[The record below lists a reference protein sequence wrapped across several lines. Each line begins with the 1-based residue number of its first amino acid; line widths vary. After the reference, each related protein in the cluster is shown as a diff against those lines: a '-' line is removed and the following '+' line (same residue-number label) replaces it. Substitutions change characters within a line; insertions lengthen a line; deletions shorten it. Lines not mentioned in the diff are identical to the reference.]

1 MTRFRVVLLS
11 LSLLSANATFAAD
24 PQQLLARMGQAAQQ
38 LDFDA
43 TLVYRIGERM
53 FPMRLEHRVAAQ
65 GQQERL
71 VRLDGALRMVQ
82 RNGEAVTCSLSGADA
97 EYRSQALQQTL
108 FKRLGQGTAMNAYA
122 LRYLGAERV
131 SDRLAHV
138 VALDPGSADRYGLR
152 LWLDQE
158 SGLYLRAAWVDA
170 EGERLEE
177 VQLTELKVFGDL
189 SDLAEQV
196 MPTSPSGAQELLSQH
211 PQPAW
216 LPQWLP
222 QGFEVLQVHA
232 MDMPSTSGVEGRVWH
247 VLAGDGIASLSIV
260 IEPAEAEPIEG
271 RFALGALHMHS
282 DVMAGSLQRVLMGEL
297 PPATLERIAESMQ
310 PISVSPLSAQNPS

>member
-1 MTRFRVVLLS
+1 MTRFRLVLLS
-11 LSLLSANATFAAD
+11 LSLLSVNTSFAAD
-24 PQQLLARMGQAAQQ
+24 PHQLLTRMGQAAHQ

-97 EYRSQALQQTL
+97 EYRSQALQKTL
-108 FKRLGQGTAMNAYA
+108 FERLGQGAAMDTYA

-177 VQLTELKVFGDL
+177 VQLTELKVFGEVAN
-189 SDLAEQV
+189 LAEHAI
-196 MPTSPSGAQELLSQH
+196 PRSAAQAAAGTQDL
-211 PQPAW
+211 PAW
-216 LPQWLP
+216 MPQWLP

-232 MDMPSTSGVEGRVWH
+232 MDLPSASGLQGQVWH

-260 IEPAEAEPIEG
+260 IEPAGEDPIEG

-282 DVMAGSLQRVLMGEL
+282 DVMQGSLQRVLMGEL

-310 PISVSPLSAQNPS
+310 PISSVIPLAQNPS

>member
-1 MTRFRVVLLS
+1 MTRIGLALLS
-11 LSLLSANATFAAD
+11 LTLFSANATFAAD

-97 EYRSQALQQTL
+97 EYRSQALQKTL
-108 FKRLGQGTAMNAYA
+108 FERLGQGAVMDTYR

-138 VALDPGSADRYGLR
+138 VALDPSDSDRYGLR

-158 SGLYLRAAWVDA
+158 SGLYLRAAWMDVA
-170 EGERLEE
+170 GERLEE
-177 VQLTELKVFGDL
+177 VQLTDLTVFGELPTIGDSPVVRSEMQHAVS
-189 SDLAEQV
+189 SDAL
-196 MPTSPSGAQELLSQH
+196 
-211 PQPAW
+211 PAW

-222 QGFEVLQVHA
+222 DGFEVLQVHA
-232 MDMPSTSGVEGRVWH
+232 MDLPSASGLQGQVWH
-247 VLAGDGIASLSIV
+247 ILAGDGIASLSIV
-260 IEPAEAEPIEG
+260 VEPAGDDPIEG

-282 DVMAGSLQRVLMGEL
+282 DVMEGAHQRVLMGEL
-297 PPATLERIAESMQ
+297 PPATLERIAESMR
-310 PISVSPLSAQNPS
+310 PISTATPLAQSPS